1 MRNEPTSKL
10 MVKRECDTV
19 AIVGYVRVST
29 KGQVPG
35 TSLAEQEQ
43 QILERYP
50 TATIVQEAASGAH
63 ERQQF
68 DSLCASL
75 GPGDTLVVCKMDR
88 FCRSARQGLEYVD
101 ALRQKVVAIHILNM
115 GLLDDTPMGR
125 LIATMLLAFA
135 EFERSQIIE
144 RTQNGKQAARE
155 KPGFRDGRP
164 PKYGQEQIRHA
175 LSLLGEYS
183 YRQVEQMTGI
193 SRSTLQRARRTAQ
206 EVNYENKK

>member
-1 MRNEPTSKL
+1 MA
-10 MVKRECDTV
+10 VY
-19 AIVGYVRVST
+19 GYVRVST

-50 TATIVQEAASGAH
+50 TAMIVQEAASGAH
-63 ERQQF
+63 ERQRF
-68 DSLCASL
+68 DALCESLK
-75 GPGDTLVVCKMDR
+75 PGDTLVVCKMDR

-101 ALRQKVVAIHILNM
+101 ALRKKGVAIHILNM

-135 EFERSQIIE
+135 EFERAQIIE

-164 PKYGQEQIRHA
+164 PKYGKEQIRHA
-175 LSLLGEYS
+175 LSLLGEHS
-183 YRQVEQMTGI
+183 YKQVEQMTGI
-193 SRSTLQRARRTAQ
+193 SRSTLQRARRTVQ

>member
-1 MRNEPTSKL
+1 MA
-10 MVKRECDTV
+10 VY
-19 AIVGYVRVST
+19 GYVRVST
-29 KGQVPG
+29 RGQVPG
-35 TSLAEQEQ
+35 TSLDEQEQ

-50 TATIVQEAASGAH
+50 AAIIVQEAASGAH

-68 DSLCASL
+68 DALCASL
-75 GPGDTLVVCKMDR
+75 EPGDTLVVCKMDR

-101 ALRQKVVAIHILNM
+101 ALRQKGVAIHILNM

-155 KPGFRDGRP
+155 KTGFRDGRP
-164 PKYGQEQIRHA
+164 PKYGREQIAHA
-175 LSLLGEYS
+175 LSLLETHS
-183 YRQVEQMTGI
+183 YKQVEKMTGI
-193 SRSTLQRARRTAQ
+193 SRSTLQRARRTSL
-206 EVNYENKK
+206 EVHHES

>member
-1 MRNEPTSKL
+1 M
-10 MVKRECDTV
+10 TV
-19 AIVGYVRVST
+19 YGYVRVST

-50 TATIVQEAASGAH
+50 TAMIVQEAASGAH

-101 ALRQKVVAIHILNM
+101 ALRQKGVAIHILNM

-135 EFERSQIIE
+135 EFERAQIIE

-164 PKYGQEQIRHA
+164 PKYGREQIAHA
-175 LSLLGEYS
+175 LSLLETHS
-183 YRQVEQMTGI
+183 YKQVEKMTGI
-193 SRSTLQRARRTAQ
+193 SRSTLQRARRATQ